1 MAVYVL
7 KEDLTSA
14 QRQGLKWFASN
25 VPGGL
30 THPNGS
36 YVDGKAFG
44 TAVLQY
50 FGDRGIAAKE
60 AAKAA
65 RAGVLVPVVPSTTA
79 AGAILAQV
87 DTEFGTAE

>member
-7 KEDLTSA
+7 KEDLTAS
-14 QRQGLKWFASN
+14 QRQGLKWLASN
-25 VPGGL
+25 PPGGL
-30 THPNGS
+30 TTDAGPF
-36 YVDGKAFG
+36 VDGKAYA

-50 FGDRGIAAKE
+50 LGDRGIAAKE
-60 AAKAA
+60 AAKVA

-79 AGAILAQV
+79 AAAILAQV